1 MYVNVYLSLY
11 VYILMMMQ
19 KYDESF
25 LCQKSLHR
33 GKWKSAELELV
44 RENDLGDDQAP
55 VLETVTHLAGILK
68 EGDMVLGYDLHQ
80 LSTHNDLLNDINLK
94 HYLKKHK
101 MPDVIVIKKHY
112 PYYPK
117 SMKRK
122 WKLKS
127 MVKERD
133 YNVDKYA
140 AEREKID
147 NEIFMREVERDFDLR
162 CQIKVYK
169 DHEYQPQQN
178 DNNNFDDE
186 LPPQIPDSELID
198 EFSEMKIQDNGNNN
212 NDNNGNN
219 GNINNVG
226 NNNDNDNDNTMIDID

>member
-1 MYVNVYLSLY
+1 MFLLCLYSDDDANKNMMNLFDQNSLR
-11 VYILMMMQ
+11 
-19 KYDESF
+19 K
-25 LCQKSLHR
+25 
-33 GKWKSAELELV
+33 GKWRSAELELV

-55 VLETVTHLAGILK
+55 ILETATHLAGMLR

-80 LSTHNDLLNDINLK
+80 LSTHSDLIHDVNLK

-101 MPDVIVIKKHY
+101 MPDVIVVKKHY

-147 NEIFMREVERDFDLR
+147 NEIFMREIERDFELR

-169 DHEYQPQQN
+169 DHDYQSQPN
-178 DNNNFDDE
+178 DDDNNYDDE
-186 LPPQIPDSELID
+186 LPPQIPDNEMID
-198 EFSEMKIQDNGNNN
+198 EFAEKIQENGDN
-212 NDNNGNN
+212 NDNNGNM
-219 GNINNVG
+219 NNVG
-226 NNNDNDNDNTMIDID
+226 DDNKNNDNDNAMIDID